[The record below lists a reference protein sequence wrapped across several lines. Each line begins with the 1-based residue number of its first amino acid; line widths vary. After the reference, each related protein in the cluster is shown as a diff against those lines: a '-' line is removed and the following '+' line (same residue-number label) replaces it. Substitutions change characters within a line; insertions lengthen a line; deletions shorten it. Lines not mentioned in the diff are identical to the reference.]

1 MGDAHIETEALFIVI
16 LPQANKNSVKVCVTN
31 IMVLRFINGQEIH
44 KFTAKQ
50 SIPVDGLIMGS
61 GWCFEEGKSKQ

>member
-1 MGDAHIETEALFIVI
+1 MWEMHISKLEALFIVI
-16 LPQANKNSVKVCVTN
+16 LPQANKNSVKVCVTT

-61 GWCFEEGKSKQ
+61 G

>member
-1 MGDAHIETEALFIVI
+1 MGDVHIETEALFTVI
-16 LPQANKNSVKVCVTN
+16 LPQANINSVKVCVTI

-50 SIPVDGLIMGS
+50 YTS
-61 GWCFEEGKSKQ
+61 